1 MGLEL
6 GRTFDRS
13 YNMRISFSD
22 GFFNLGVFFSK
33 RSPFVLFRID
43 PDFRTSK
50 HESSVKIN
58 MFKSLDASKF
68 CETFINLHNFR
79 KNTLDILNQF
89 HSIKNQYSDDVS
101 FIFNETLNVAK
112 IESDDKTFYDVL
124 TVYGFTLTSFSNDFV
139 FVIAE
144 RQNIIKK
151 LSKKIVRTTGL
162 QIATAP
168 ALSLLDEFYNE
179 AKTCGKEGLE
189 QKTLSGIIKLGDE
202 NGQ

>member
-13 YNMRISFSD
+13 YNLRISFSD

-43 PDFRTSK
+43 PDFRTSR

-58 MFKSLDASKF
+58 MFKSLEASKF

-89 HSIKNQYSDDVS
+89 HSIKDQYTDDVN
-101 FIFNETLNVAK
+101 FIFNETLNLAK
-112 IESDDKTFYDVL
+112 VESDDKVFYDTL
-124 TVYGFTLTSFSNDFV
+124 TLYGFTLTSFSNDFV

-151 LSKKIVRTTGL
+151 LSKKVVRTTGL
-162 QIATAP
+162 QISTTP
-168 ALSLLDEFYNE
+168 ALNLLDEFYNE
-179 AKTCGKEGLE
+179 SKTSGKEGLE
-189 QKTLSGIIKLGDE
+189 PKILSGVIKLED
-202 NGQ
+202 QQ

>member
-13 YNMRISFSD
+13 YNMRIPFSD

-43 PDFRTSK
+43 PDFRSSK
-50 HESSVKIN
+50 HESSIKIN
-58 MFKSLDASKF
+58 MFKSLDGSKF
-68 CETFINLHNFR
+68 CETFVNLHNFR

-89 HSIKNQYSDDVS
+89 HSIKNQYSDDVN
-101 FIFNETLNVAK
+101 FIFNETLNLAK
-112 IESDDKTFYDVL
+112 VETEDKVFYDTL
-124 TVYGFTLTSFSNDFV
+124 TLYGFTLTSFSNDFV

-151 LSKKIVRTTGL
+151 LSKKLVRTTGL
-162 QIATAP
+162 QIATTP
-168 ALSLLDEFYNE
+168 ALNLLEEFYNE
-179 AKTCGKEGLE
+179 SKTSGKEGLE
-189 QKTLSGIIKLGDE
+189 FKTHPTGVIKLDDE
-202 NGQ
+202 K

>member
-13 YNMRISFSD
+13 YNMRIPFTD

-43 PDFRTSK
+43 PDFRSSK
-50 HESSVKIN
+50 HESSVKIS
-58 MFKSLDASKF
+58 MFKSLDGSKF

-79 KNTLDILNQF
+79 KSTLDILNQF
-89 HSIKNQYSDDVS
+89 HSIKNQYSDDVN
-101 FIFNETLNVAK
+101 FIFNETVNLAK
-112 IESDDKTFYDVL
+112 IDSDDKVFYDIL
-124 TVYGFTLTSFSNDFV
+124 TLYGFTLTSFSNDFV

-151 LSKKIVRTTGL
+151 LSKKLVRTTGL
-162 QIATAP
+162 QIATAA
-168 ALSLLDEFYNE
+168 ALNLLEEFYNE
-179 AKTCGKEGLE
+179 SKTSGKEGLE
-189 QKTLSGIIKLGDE
+189 FKTSAAGIIRLEDE
-202 NGQ
+202 K

>member
-13 YNMRISFSD
+13 YNMRIPFTD

-50 HESSVKIN
+50 HESSIKIS
-58 MFKSLDASKF
+58 MFKSLDGSKF
-68 CETFINLHNFR
+68 CETFVNLHNFR

-89 HSIKNQYSDDVS
+89 HSIKNQYSDDVN
-101 FIFNETLNVAK
+101 FIFNETLNLAK
-112 IESDDKTFYDVL
+112 VESDDKVFYDTL
-124 TVYGFTLTSFSNDFV
+124 TLYGFTLTSFSNDFV

-151 LSKKIVRTTGL
+151 LSKKLVRTTGL
-162 QIATAP
+162 QIATTP
-168 ALSLLDEFYNE
+168 ALNLLEEFYNE
-179 AKTCGKEGLE
+179 SKISGKEGLE
-189 QKTLSGIIKLGDE
+189 FKTFPDAVIKLDE
-202 NGQ
+202 NK